1 MSNPKQFE
9 VLEEQ
14 LDALAKKRQVGKAPS
29 FDLLDQYYELLI
41 DYFKSINDIDAI
53 EQIEN
58 QPLKIHPVNI
68 EDRLSYIQQ
77 RKHHYMGYQQMKTLK
92 QELIKMHAAYRVRF
106 QMENDSNKTT
116 PDTTD
121 LD

>member
-9 VLEEQ
+9 ALEEQ

-41 DYFKSINDIDAI
+41 DYFTTINDIDAI
-53 EQIEN
+53 KQIEN
-58 QPLKIHPVNI
+58 QPLKIHPINI

-106 QMENDSNKTT
+106 QMKNDTNNTTSETSN
-116 PDTTD
+116 
-121 LD
+121 LE

>member
-41 DYFKSINDIDAI
+41 DYFTTINDIDAI
-53 EQIEN
+53 KQIEN
-58 QPLKIHPVNI
+58 QPLKIHPINI

-106 QMENDSNKTT
+106 QMENDSNETT
-116 PDTTD
+116 PDTTN